1 MVGGKYGERDR
12 KRREEWRME
21 GYRIWN
27 EGRGFFIST
36 HCFRRGHVRCTGMM
50 DIGYMHEHFM
60 AITSVQNVPVETHM
74 IGTSGD
80 TQCRGLFR
88 SFNYTGVT
96 TLVQTSFG
104 YYTDLMNSKFA
115 G

>member
-1 MVGGKYGERDR
+1 MERDR
-12 KRREEWRME
+12 KRRGEWRME
-21 GYRIWN
+21 VYRIWK
-27 EGRGFFIST
+27 EGRGIFIST

-80 TQCRGLFR
+80 KYRGLFK
-88 SFNYTGVT
+88 SFNYTRVT
-96 TLVQTSFG
+96 TLVLTSFG
-104 YYTDLMNSKFA
+104 YYPDL
-115 G
+115 